1 MPVRVLLVDDSVAI
15 RCLVSAALAGREI
28 DICGTAKDGVEGVAK
43 ALELK
48 PDVVVL
54 DLEMPNMD
62 GFGMLRELSKKLPK
76 VKSIVFSSMPPE
88 IALQTLSLGAA
99 EFVPKPVG
107 ARQSAEATAALATLK
122 ERVLSLGQ
130 KEAGDFFVVGS
141 RSSYITQ
148 LNGPIASAPAQPA
161 PRPPPA
167 ASGAAGAPV
176 SSRRVQT
183 FVGGGLGLEGPRIVV
198 IGSST
203 GGPNALEQ
211 VLPLLEGDLNVPVVI
226 VQHMPPLFT
235 KLLAER
241 LDKVC
246 KLRVREAEDGALLEP
261 NKVLVAPG
269 DFHLYLEKSGDGVV
283 ARLNKEPPE
292 NSVRPAVDVLFRTAA
307 AIYGRKLLSVV
318 LTGMGSDG
326 FKGCE
331 QIRAAGG
338 DIIVQDEATSVVWG
352 MPGYVA
358 KAGLARAILPLSNI
372 GSEINQTVKKGALPL
387 RRPAGADLQRSTP

>member
-1 MPVRVLLVDDSVAI
+1 MPAVRVLLVDDSVAI
-15 RCLVSAALAGREI
+15 RCLVSAALACREI
-28 DICGTAKDGVEGVAK
+28 DICGTAKDGIEGVAK

-48 PDVVVL
+48 PDVIVL

-62 GFGMLRELSKKLPK
+62 GFGMLRELNKKLPK

-107 ARQSAEATAALATLK
+107 TRQSPEATAALATLK

-130 KEAGDFFVVGS
+130 RETGDFFVVGS
-141 RSSYITQ
+141 RTSYITQ
-148 LNGPIASAPAQPA
+148 LGAAPAQPA
-161 PRPPPA
+161 PRAPLAERAHAAPPL
-167 ASGAAGAPV
+167 ST
-176 SSRRVQT
+176 RRVQT
-183 FVGGGLGLEGPRIVV
+183 FVGTGLEGPRIVV

-246 KLRVREAEDGALLEP
+246 KLRVREAEDGAPLEP

-307 AIYGRKLLSVV
+307 AIYGRKILSVV

-326 FKGCE
+326 LKGCE

-338 DIIVQDEATSVVWG
+338 DIIVQDEASSVVWG

-358 KAGLARAILPLSNI
+358 KAGLARAILPLANI
-372 GSEINQTVKKGALPL
+372 GAEINQTVKKGALPS
-387 RRPAGADLQRSTP
+387 RRTAGADLQRSTP